1 MPNAVT
7 LPRGD
12 QDDPVW
18 LLGDKE
24 VAVRTRWPIRNKLL
38 FGVALLMA
46 MVGGLAFS
54 AYQGVYAYRAL
65 ARGIS
70 QRAIEMPLAADLT
83 RRVSEL
89 RMTLSEARQ
98 KPDFSSTSLSEAL
111 GHSSLREE
119 FRTGLSSTQEALRRY
134 RTQLDETN
142 PRESL
147 ISDNRREGETV
158 QKIQHCLDRIERI
171 NRDEDWVLNSINL
184 PLLGKEL
191 DTLFNLSS
199 ELPVIL
205 QERMHGLADDVRA
218 QYHAWIAMMAT
229 SASVAALL
237 LMLAV
242 FCGYRWIFQPL
253 RILAMGSQHVA
264 SGDFSYRIELP
275 TQDEMGELAAA
286 MNSMTERFQQIR
298 DDLDHQVRERTKEV
312 VRSEQLASVGFLAAG
327 VAHEIN
333 NPLAAIA
340 MCAESLE
347 SRVADIIAADDA
359 RPDDEH
365 DPEVTVLRKYLRR
378 IQDEAFRCKGITEK
392 LLDYS
397 RLGDVQKHNTD
408 LNELASGVIEMV
420 QHLGKYREKKIEF
433 RTSCA
438 VLAPVNAQEMKQ
450 VLLNLVTNGLDSLDD
465 GGTVT
470 VELDRTA
477 THARIFVRDN
487 GCGMT
492 TEVQKHLFEPFFTR
506 RKDGQGTGLG
516 LSITYRIV
524 QEHGGAIDVASDGPG
539 CGSQFCVTLPL
550 VLQNQQ
556 HEKRQA
562 A

>member
-1 MPNAVT
+1 M
-7 LPRGD
+7 
-12 QDDPVW
+12 Q
-18 LLGDKE
+18 
-24 VAVRTRWPIRNKLL
+24 TRWPIRNKLL
-38 FGVALLMA
+38 FGVALLLA

-54 AYQGVYAYRAL
+54 AYQGVYAYRSL

-83 RRVSEL
+83 RRVGEL

-98 KPDFSSTSLSEAL
+98 KPDFPTTSMAEAM
-111 GHSSLREE
+111 GHSSLKDE

-134 RTQLDETN
+134 RTQLDEAN
-142 PRESL
+142 PEESL
-147 ISDNRREGETV
+147 ISDNRREWETV
-158 QKIQHCLDRIERI
+158 SKLQLCLERIEKI

-191 DTLFNLSS
+191 DTLYNLSS

-205 QERMHGLADDVRA
+205 QERMHGLADDVRT
-218 QYHAWIAMMAT
+218 QYRAWIAMMAI
-229 SASVAALL
+229 SASVAVLL

-242 FCGYRWIFQPL
+242 YCGYRWIFQPL
-253 RILAMGSQHVA
+253 RVLSMGSQHVA
-264 SGDFSYRIELP
+264 SGDFTYRIELP
-275 TQDEMGELAAA
+275 THDEMGELAAA

-298 DDLDHQVRERTKEV
+298 DDLDHQVQQRTKEV

-347 SRVADIIAADDA
+347 MRLADIIAEDDA
-359 RPDDEH
+359 KPDDEH
-365 DPEVTVLRKYLRR
+365 NPEITVLRKYLRR

-408 LNELASGVIEMV
+408 LVELVGGVIEMV

-433 RTSCA
+433 HAQRP
-438 VLAPVNAQEMKQ
+438 VIAPVNAQEMKQ
-450 VLLNLVTNGLDSLDD
+450 VLLNLITNGLDSLDVS
-465 GGTVT
+465 GTVT
-470 VELDRTA
+470 VEIARTD
-477 THARIFVRDN
+477 THAQIFVRDN

-492 TEVQKHLFEPFFTR
+492 TEVLKHLFEPFFTR

-539 CGSQFCVTLPL
+539 HGSQFCVTLPL